1 MKVDWY
7 YLIKVRRGSKIVVLV
22 EVVVEVQFFLGG
34 GPQTNWILINLT
46 RLSEGSLFF
55 VLSLIGPIV
64 HYPSNNQT
72 SSHPLQSHPLFL
84 SFFLMTIPYFGF
96 VYIYIYIYT
105 YILIWRDVAYSS
117 VSRCYSYLSIRFI
130 KFCELD
136 TN

>member
-22 EVVVEVQFFLGG
+22 EVVVEVQFFWGGG

-46 RLSEGSLFF
+46 RLSKGSLFF

-96 VYIYIYIYT
+96 VYIYIYT
-105 YILIWRDVAYSS
+105 YILIWRNVTYPS

-130 KFCELD
+130 KFCKLD